1 MAKHST
7 RTMSPT
13 SKSSSFI
20 REPVMAATPVSAADT
35 TRTLDITAAPRVM
48 ITFASGLVNRVLGD
62 RPSARE
68 NAWQA
73 VLADRERAAARA
85 ELADVLRGA
94 VASGARNS
102 GARR

>member
-1 MAKHST
+1 
-7 RTMSPT
+7 
-13 SKSSSFI
+13 
-20 REPVMAATPVSAADT
+20 MAATPVSAAGT
-35 TRTLDITAAPRVM
+35 TRTLDLTAAPRVM
-48 ITFASGLVNRVLGD
+48 ITFASGLVKRVLGD

-94 VASGARNS
+94 GPNAPRNSSSRNS
-102 GARR
+102 GVRNRSAGNSGAGNIHRAAR

>member
-1 MAKHST
+1 
-7 RTMSPT
+7 
-13 SKSSSFI
+13 
-20 REPVMAATPVSAADT
+20 MAASPVNAT
-35 TRTLDITAAPRVM
+35 GNTRALDITAAPRVM

-85 ELADVLRGA
+85 ELADVLRSA
-94 VASGARNS
+94 VPSGARNS
-102 GARR
+102 GRVGR

>member
-1 MAKHST
+1 
-7 RTMSPT
+7 
-13 SKSSSFI
+13 
-20 REPVMAATPVSAADT
+20 MAATPVSDAGT

-102 GARR
+102 RARNSSSRRAAR

>member
-1 MAKHST
+1 MAASPVSTAGST
-7 RTMSPT
+7 R
-13 SKSSSFI
+13 
-20 REPVMAATPVSAADT
+20 A
-35 TRTLDITAAPRVM
+35 LDITAAPRVM

-85 ELADVLRGA
+85 ELADVLHSA
-94 VASGARNS
+94 VPSGARNS
-102 GARR
+102 RRAAR